1 MEFFEGMDVVL
12 KTFWFIALPAS
23 LIFVIQTIL
32 TFLGAD
38 ATDGLDAD
46 FDGDFESDGGF
57 QIFSLRNMINFL
69 LGFGWAGVSLY
80 DTIDSLGLLIAVSVL
95 VGLIFVAFFFIVI
108 KQLMKLSEDNT
119 FKISE
124 TVDKTGEVYLKIPA
138 LKTGKGK
145 ILISIRGSMHEL
157 EAVSDNES
165 IAQGTLVKVVRIENE
180 RILVVTPL

>member
-1 MEFFEGMDVVL
+1 MEFFEGMDMVL

-32 TFLGAD
+32 TFIGAD

-46 FDGDFESDGGF
+46 FDGDFDTDGGF
-57 QIFSLRNMINFL
+57 QIFSLRNLINFL

-80 DTIDSLGLLIAVSVL
+80 SSISNVALLIGASFAIGL
-95 VGLIFVAFFFIVI
+95 VFVAFFFIVI
-108 KQLMKLSEDNT
+108 RQLMKLSEDNT

-124 TVDKTGEVYLKIPA
+124 TIDKTGEVYLNIPA
-138 LKTGKGK
+138 NKVGKGK
-145 ILISIRGSMHEL
+145 ILISVRGAIHEL
-157 EAVSDNES
+157 DAISDHGAIS
-165 IAQGTLVKVVRIENE
+165 QGTLVKVVRIEND